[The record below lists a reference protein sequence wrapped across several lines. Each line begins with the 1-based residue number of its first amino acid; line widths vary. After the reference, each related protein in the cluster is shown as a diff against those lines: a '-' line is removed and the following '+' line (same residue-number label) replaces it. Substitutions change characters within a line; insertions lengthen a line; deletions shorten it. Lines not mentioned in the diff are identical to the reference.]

1 MLPEIPK
8 GEAVHITM
16 TTTTLGC
23 PAANYLKSGASRS
36 AAEIQGV
43 TQVDVEL
50 TYNPGWTPEMMMAAA
65 KSHLGI
71 G

>member
-1 MLPEIPK
+1 VLPEIPK
-8 GEAVHITM
+8 GEVAHITM

-23 PAANYLKSGASRS
+23 PAANYLKSVASRS
-36 AAEIQGV
+36 AAEIEGV
-43 TQVDVEL
+43 TQVGVEL
-50 TYNPGWTPEMMMAAA
+50 TYNPRWTPEMMKADA